1 MENIKKDVEKIWK
14 TSISTIETLETLEDI
29 KKFHLTY
36 LGKNSNLSIIL
47 RDISKLTVSEKKEVG
62 QFANKVKESITS
74 SLKQREEKLKQTLYD
89 KEDNEIIDTT
99 ISGYRLNTGKTLNI
113 GSIHPI
119 SAMIKLIEDTFA
131 VYGFSIAEGPEIETD
146 WFCFQ
151 ALNIPIGH
159 PARDMQDTFY
169 IKENELLPRTHTSS
183 VQIRTMQKYTPPIR
197 IIAPGKVYRNENSDS
212 RHSFMFYQFEGLV
225 IDERSNLKDLANIL
239 QGALKRIFNDE
250 SIKLRIRN
258 SYFPFTE
265 PSIEIDC
272 SCIFCNMKGCNVCSH
287 KGWLELLG
295 AGMVH
300 PQVLR
305 NVNIDPNKYQGF
317 AFGTGIERLVMIKDR
332 VNDTRLFYENDIR
345 FLSQFRNI

>member
-1 MENIKKDVEKIWK
+1 MEKIKKDVEKIWK
-14 TSISTIETLETLEDI
+14 TSISAIETLENLEDI
-29 KKFHLTY
+29 KKFHSTN
-36 LGKNSNLSIIL
+36 LGKNSDLSAIL
-47 RDISKLTVSEKKEVG
+47 RNISKLTISERKEIG
-62 QFANKVKESITS
+62 QFANKVKENISNN
-74 SLKQREEKLKQTLYD
+74 LKQQEEKLRQTLYD
-89 KEDNEIIDTT
+89 KEDSETIDTT
-99 ISGYRLNTGKTLNI
+99 ISGYKLNTGKTLSI

-131 VYGFSIAEGPEIETD
+131 VYGFEIAEGPEIETD

-169 IKENELLPRTHTSS
+169 IKEDELLPRTHTSS
-183 VQIRTMQKYTPPIR
+183 VQIRTMQNNAPPIR

-212 RHSFMFYQFEGLV
+212 RHSFMFHQFEGLV
-225 IDERSNLKDLANIL
+225 IDDKSNLKDLSNIL
-239 QGALKRIFNDE
+239 QGALKRIFDNE
-250 SIKLRIRN
+250 NIRLRIRN

-272 SCIFCNMKGCNVCSH
+272 SCIFCDMKGCKICSN

-332 VNDTRLFYENDIR
+332 VDDTRLFYENDIR

>member
-1 MENIKKDVEKIWK
+1 MENIKRDVEKIWK
-14 TSISTIETLETLEDI
+14 TSIDSIETLGSLEDV
-29 KKFHLTY
+29 KKFYSTN
-36 LGKNSNLSIIL
+36 LGKNSNLSTIL
-47 RDISKLTVSEKKEVG
+47 KSISKLTVTERKEVG
-62 QFANKVKESITS
+62 QFANQVKTDISN
-74 SLKQREEKLKQTLYD
+74 SLKQKEDKLKQALYD
-89 KEDNEIIDTT
+89 KEDSEIIDTT
-99 ISGYRLNTGKTLNI
+99 IPGSQLNIGKDLNI

-131 VYGFSIAEGPEIETD
+131 VYGFEIAEGPEIETD

-169 IKENELLPRTHTSS
+169 IKEDELLPRTHTSS
-183 VQIRTMQKYTPPIR
+183 VQIRTMQEHTPPIR
-197 IIAPGKVYRNENSDS
+197 IIAPGKVYRNENSDP

-225 IDERSNLKDLANIL
+225 IDESSNLKDLASVL
-239 QGALKRIFNDE
+239 QGALKKIFNDD

-272 SCIFCNMKGCNVCSH
+272 SCIFCSMKGCNVCSY

-332 VNDTRLFYENDIR
+332 INDTRLFYENDIR
-345 FLSQFRNI
+345 FLSQFKNI